1 VLSLLAI
8 SFIINYVDR
17 GNISCRRAA
26 DPERLSAPQDLC
38 MPFVFR
44 GKLLGY
50 FGAWYHFE
58 PVVRASKA

>member
-1 VLSLLAI
+1 
-8 SFIINYVDR
+8 
-17 GNISCRRAA
+17 
-26 DPERLSAPQDLC
+26 

-58 PVVRASKA
+58 PMVRASKALKSRGGVVSGMTEVQGIAKI

>member
-1 VLSLLAI
+1 VLSLLTI
-8 SFIINYVDR
+8 SFIINYVVSR
-17 GNISCRRAA
+17 EHLAGA
-26 DPERLSAPQDLC
+26 DQERLSAPQDLC
-38 MPFVFR
+38 MPSVFR